1 MQLRLRRGNFQ
12 SCRKDLPVVPRKA
25 VAEISKW
32 QSEPADGSKDG
43 WSVRL
48 SICLSVCLSICL
60 SIYLSICPSLCL
72 SICLSIYLSICL
84 SIYLSICRLYVF
96 LSVYLSIYLSICLS
110 AGLETKLLCET
121 PLKFGSWKLKNEA
134 FLQDFLQ
141 FRRWQLRQQHQKRS
155 NSARLPPKIEPANI
169 KNVTKQFCG
178 ASFKNGKLSA
188 ELTVSYQCI
197 LRFFSPISRKIQKY
211 CACHKKVRPGHRMS

>member
-43 WSVRL
+43 WAVRL
-48 SICLSVCLSICL
+48 SICLSVCLSV
-60 SIYLSICPSLCL
+60 YLSICPSLCL

-84 SIYLSICRLYVF
+84 S
-96 LSVYLSIYLSICLS
+96 VYLSVVSMSFYLSICLS

-155 NSARLPPKIEPANI
+155 NSARLPPKIELANI
-169 KNVTKQFCG
+169 KNET
-178 ASFKNGKLSA
+178 
-188 ELTVSYQCI
+188 I
-197 LRFFSPISRKIQKY
+197 LRGFVQKW
-211 CACHKKVRPGHRMS
+211 KVEC